1 MLTNKLPLSAIA
13 HVIIDDSLLHYVV
26 ITKVKNDTVVVFDPA
41 KELQRVYML
50 LSIINEVN
58 LTQCILISLL
68 IRMN

>member
-1 MLTNKLPLSAIA
+1 M
-13 HVIIDDSLLHYVV
+13 IDDSLLHYVV
-26 ITKVKNDTVVVFDPA
+26 ITKVKGDTVVVFDPT
-41 KELQRVYML
+41 KVYML

>member
-1 MLTNKLPLSAIA
+1 M
-13 HVIIDDSLLHYVV
+13 IDDSLLHYVV
-26 ITKVKNDTVVVFDPA
+26 ITKVKGDTVVVFDPA
-41 KELQRVYML
+41 KGIERVHIL

>member
-1 MLTNKLPLSAIA
+1 MEKAKLYIESETDNKENHIR
-13 HVIIDDSLLHYVV
+13 Y
-26 ITKVKNDTVVVFDPA
+26 IT
-41 KELQRVYML
+41 ML

>member
-1 MLTNKLPLSAIA
+1 MNSVMQNLNFIAAVTTPIRIRLLMLQR
-13 HVIIDDSLLHYVV
+13 
-26 ITKVKNDTVVVFDPA
+26 
-41 KELQRVYML
+41 ELQRVHML

>member
-1 MLTNKLPLSAIA
+1 MKKINVAVTTPIR
-13 HVIIDDSLLHYVV
+13 IRLLM
-26 ITKVKNDTVVVFDPA
+26 
-41 KELQRVYML
+41 LQRVHML